1 RGDGR
6 RAAHFLAEAG
16 YSAYYYENWDAL
28 TESIWLGWINHMAS
42 GGAGVYAPLEPVA
55 EWTQLNRMQH
65 VATKL
70 RLAQAESLLWMGQVE
85 PAAAAVDAAARRMG
99 EMRGGLTNIHLL
111 YLQANVNLMRRQFTP
126 AGELLNQAVAAQ
138 ASASLRNFQIGR
150 TNEMFDASAI
160 SPRIAADLYAS
171 LLADPR
177 PADWAYQPLDTMAV
191 LKTAHDP
198 AFDRWFLAAV
208 DRKEFPLALEVA
220 ERTKRRRFLASLP
233 LGGRLLALRTILE
246 APDTSLSRNAL
257 LERQQFLVSFPAYR
271 ELMEAG
277 AAMQEALRTGS
288 VVPQSPEEIKL
299 LSAQYDAWAANTRER
314 QEFLMQLAPRR
325 LPSSLEFPPLRTVA
339 ELQQSL
345 AKGEALVE
353 FHAVGGELHGFLVT
367 RTGVHSWQI
376 DDLRRLRSGI
386 SEFLRAQGNYS
397 ATRTF
402 SAEELSSERWQ
413 KTATDA
419 YKAIFGDSRLDL
431 ARTTSLVIVPDDVL
445 WYLPFDALIA
455 ADLDPQTPLADH
467 VPVRY
472 GPTGA
477 LSLRR
482 PEALRR
488 AQHTG
493 VVANHVDFGKDDAE
507 TKEMVEQ
514 LYNLLPGA
522 VRLPDPLPEPPH
534 LVAALLDGL
543 VVLDDVDS
551 QRMTGNSPLPLP
563 RYRGASDDANAWAAL
578 PYGGPERIVITGL
591 ATAAEEGLK
600 GSRRGAARDVRPGGE
615 IFQTLC
621 RMMAGGARTILLT
634 RWRTGGRTNL
644 ELVREFTQELSQA
657 PAAEAW
663 GRARLLAREAPLD
676 AENEPRL
683 RGLEQE
689 GELATANHP
698 FFWAGYLL
706 VDTGPPALAGEE
718 DAEAAPASDA
728 PTATKAVP
736 LPPPVE
742 PEGEVA
748 ANDAGDEQPA
758 ESSTSQTPN

>member
-1 RGDGR
+1 
-6 RAAHFLAEAG
+6 
-16 YSAYYYENWDAL
+16 
-28 TESIWLGWINHMAS
+28 
-42 GGAGVYAPLEPVA
+42 
-55 EWTQLNRMQH
+55 
-65 VATKL
+65 
-70 RLAQAESLLWMGQVE
+70 
-85 PAAAAVDAAARRMG
+85 
-99 EMRGGLTNIHLL
+99 
-111 YLQANVNLMRRQFTP
+111 
-126 AGELLNQAVAAQ
+126 
-138 ASASLRNFQIGR
+138 
-150 TNEMFDASAI
+150 
-160 SPRIAADLYAS
+160 
-171 LLADPR
+171 
-177 PADWAYQPLDTMAV
+177 MAV
-191 LKTAHDP
+191 LKTAHDA
-198 AFDRWFLAAV
+198 AFDRWFLAAI
-208 DRKEFPLALEVA
+208 DRKDFPLALEVA

-246 APDTSLSRNAL
+246 APDTWLSRNAL

-288 VVPQSPEEIKL
+288 VVPQSPEETKL

-325 LPSSLEFPPLRTVA
+325 LPSSLEFPPLRAAA

-345 AKGEALVE
+345 AEGEALVE
-353 FHAVGGELHGFLVT
+353 FHAVNGELHGFLVT

-413 KTATDA
+413 KTAADA

-472 GPTGA
+472 GPTAA

-482 PEALRR
+482 PDALRR

-534 LVAALLDGL
+534 LVVALLDGL
-543 VVLDDVDS
+543 VVLDDVDP

-563 RYRGASDDANAWAAL
+563 RYRGASGDANAWVAL

-657 PAAEAW
+657 PAAQAW

-706 VDTGPPALAGEE
+706 VDTGPPAVTREE
-718 DAEAAPASDA
+718 DAEARPASDA
-728 PTATKAVP
+728 PTETKAVP

-742 PEGEVA
+742 PEGEA
-748 ANDAGDEQPA
+748 AGNDAGDEPA
-758 ESSTSQTPN
+758 ESSTSRTPN